1 MVKYL
6 VITFAVLVVT
16 LNAKSQTELWTELE
30 SRQSI
35 SGLKKV
41 YLDTPQLAQR
51 FASGGD
57 VRIHLPT
64 PDGQFNEFHLTPY
77 FVMSKE
83 LASKYPE
90 IKTYT
95 GVQVGNPAVKGTF
108 DFSPSGFFGVYELS
122 GKRVFIEP
130 INGQSQQKQALYR
143 VYNKYAL
150 DSQSTKSDYLL
161 HEPIKRKAGAH
172 TQSRLSDTRQL
183 RFGITQDV
191 KYRLAVVTT
200 GEYAQFHGGTK
211 SGVMA
216 ALVTL
221 VNRVN
226 QVYMQ
231 DLSTSFE
238 LVANNDDLIFLDPA
252 TDPFANDDTDID
264 KIADAIASVTS
275 VDSYDIGHLVGTGAG
290 GLAGFGVACT
300 SAKAEGVTG
309 NPQPVNDAFAIDY
322 VAHEL
327 GHQLGAD
334 HTFNGLV
341 GACDGN
347 RVEDAAFEPG
357 SGSTIMGYTGICDTQ
372 NLQANSDPYF
382 HVYSLEQMAAYTRQ
396 ADGSSCGIRTAKT
409 NQAPVVEAGE
419 NFTIPARTP
428 FILSGSATDADGDA
442 LMYSWQQS
450 DLGGATN
457 SPQEDA
463 TDMGSGPLF
472 RVFNPVPEGER
483 TFPKMEDVLSGQVSY
498 GEVLPT
504 TSRSLN
510 FKLLVRDGA
519 GNIADDAMIVTVVGN
534 QQGFAVQDPT
544 SGTLWMLGTQ
554 TVRWET
560 AGTENAPISCGTVDI
575 LLSLDG
581 GETFPTVIGD
591 NVANDGEHEVTL
603 AGLVSSVDGKLKIKC
618 TDNIFFAVNNG
629 NVQIQGSSEPI
640 APNITEQENLTV
652 AEDTNITLEISN
664 FKYEGGFNAESIT
677 VGNGDNYT
685 VSGLTVTPTANFN
698 GTLNVPITAVR
709 GELTSDTFNAS
720 ISVTAVNDA
729 PSGQDDTFSVT
740 VNTQNNLLNVLANDI
755 DVDGDNLVIG
765 TVNYQGTGSVI
776 VSNNQLSYTPATD
789 FLGSE
794 QLSYVVRDA
803 AGVEATAQVT
813 ITVAAAP
820 SNDGG
825 GSSGQMYYLSWLMLL
840 LTLIRARQRRAI

>member
-1 MVKYL
+1 MVL
-6 VITFAVLVVT
+6 LGSFDV
-16 LNAKSQTELWTELE
+16 KSETDLWSELE
-30 SRQSI
+30 GRQNR
-35 SGLKKV
+35 SGLNTL
-41 YLDTPQLAQR
+41 YLDTTIMSQR
-51 FASGGD
+51 FADNGEVKIYLPSPKGD
-57 VRIHLPT
+57 LL
-64 PDGQFNEFHLTPY
+64 EFRLSPY
-77 FVMSKE
+77 SVMPKE
-83 LASKYPE
+83 LASKYPD
-90 IKTYT
+90 IKTYI
-95 GVQVGNPAVKGTF
+95 GVQVDNPAVKGTF
-108 DFSPSGFFGVYELS
+108 DYSPSGFYGVYELAGS
-122 GKRVFIEP
+122 RVFIEP
-130 INGQSQQKQALYR
+130 IDRQIRQKRALYR
-143 VYNKYAL
+143 VYNKHAIVNNN
-150 DSQSTKSDYLL
+150 TKSDYVL
-161 HEPIKRKAGAH
+161 HEPIKRHEHSAKKA
-172 TQSRLSDTRQL
+172 RESDTLKL
-183 RFGITQDV
+183 RFGINEDL
-191 KYRLAVVTT
+191 KYRLAIVTT

-211 SGVMA
+211 TSVMA

-226 QVYMQ
+226 QVYMR

-238 LVANNDDLIFLDPA
+238 LVSNNDDLIFLDPA

-275 VDSYDIGHLVGTGAG
+275 TDSYDIGHLVGTGAG

-300 SAKAEGVTG
+300 SAKSEGVTG
-309 NPQPVNDAFAIDY
+309 NPQPINDAFSIDY

-347 RVEDAAFEPG
+347 RVNDAAFEPG

-428 FILSGSATDADGDA
+428 FTLSGSATDADGDS
-442 LMYSWQQS
+442 LVYSWQQS

-457 SPQEDA
+457 SAQEDA

-472 RVFNPVPEGER
+472 RVFNPVSEGER
-483 TFPKMEDVLSGQVSY
+483 TFPKMADVLSGQVSY

-510 FKLLVRDGA
+510 FKLLVRDGS
-519 GNIADDAMIVTVVGN
+519 GNIADDAMTVTVVGN

-603 AGLVSSVDGKLKIKC
+603 GGLVSSADGKLKIKC

-629 NVQIQGSSEPI
+629 NLQIQGSSEPI
-640 APNITEQENLTV
+640 APNITEQESLTV
-652 AEDTNITLEISN
+652 AEDTSITLEISN

-698 GTLNVPITAVR
+698 GALTVPVTAVR
-709 GELTSDTFNAS
+709 GDLTSDAFNAS

-729 PSGQDDTFSVT
+729 PSGQDDSFSVT
-740 VNTQNNLLNVLANDI
+740 VNTQNNLLNVLANDT

-820 SNDGG
+820 SNDDG

-840 LTLIRARQRRAI
+840 LTLTRARQRRSI